1 MANTPGGE
9 REFVGKGMAKIFG
22 APISWIAL
30 FGALMGAL
38 AIVPMLFYPTG
49 GGFASAG
56 MVIFG
61 PLSGMLL
68 GPWAGLIAGLIAG
81 IIGMF
86 ISPGSYPLGLVDAFF
101 SGGLL
106 PLMWGLVHPRYRKI
120 GIWFFA
126 ANIVIHFLVP
136 YVIPGQG
143 ADFDPMN
150 WGQYAAANSWI
161 FLGYLM
167 YLFASKP
174 LWKAMESEKVLTVII
189 ATILWQVAPVTAWMA
204 PWEWIYYLFLHY
216 PFGLAIFSA
225 VNSWWAYLLPVSIA
239 AGVVTALLVRA
250 IKQTG
255 LPHVTGSLLDREG
268 F

>member
-30 FGALMGAL
+30 FGALMGAM

-61 PLSGMLL
+61 PLSGLIL
-68 GPWAGLIAGLIAG
+68 GPFAGLIAGLIAG

-86 ISPGSYPLGLVDAFF
+86 ISPGSYPLGFVDAFF

-126 ANIVIHFLVP
+126 ANIVV
-136 YVIPGQG
+136 
-143 ADFDPMN
+143 
-150 WGQYAAANSWI
+150 
-161 FLGYLM
+161 
-167 YLFASKP
+167 
-174 LWKAMESEKVLTVII
+174 ELTGSVQLAFVSPKSII
-189 ATILWQVAPVTAWMA
+189 ASSS
-204 PWEWIYYLFLHY
+204 LFKASVL
-216 PFGLAIFSA
+216 FFTSRD
-225 VNSWWAYLLPVSIA
+225 
-239 AGVVTALLVRA
+239 RA
-250 IKQTG
+250 ST
-255 LPHVTGSLLDREG
+255 
-268 F
+268 

>member
-1 MANTPGGE
+1 MASTSGGD

-22 APISWIAL
+22 APISWVAL
-30 FGALMGAL
+30 FGALMGAMS
-38 AIVPMLFYPTG
+38 IVPMLFYPTG

-61 PLSGMLL
+61 PLSGLIL
-68 GPWAGLIAGLIAG
+68 GPFAGLISGLIAG

-86 ISPGSYPLGLVDAFF
+86 ISPGSYPLGFVDAFF

-106 PLMWGLVHPRYRKI
+106 PMMWGLVHPRYRKF

-126 ANIVIHFLVP
+126 ANIVVHFLVP
-136 YVIPGQG
+136 YVIPGKAAG
-143 ADFDPMN
+143 FDPLN
-150 WGQYAAANSWI
+150 IGQYAAANSWI

-174 LWKAMESEKVLTVII
+174 LWKAMDSENQFTVIV
-189 ATILWQVAPVTAWMA
+189 ATVLWMVAPCCAWMA

-216 PFGLAIFSA
+216 PMGLALFSGI
-225 VNSWWAYLLPVSIA
+225 NSWWSYLLPVSLA
-239 AGVVTALLVRA
+239 AGLVTALLVRA

-255 LPHVTGSLLDREG
+255 LPHVQGSLLDREG

>member
-1 MANTPGGE
+1 MASTSGGE
-9 REFVGKGMAKIFG
+9 RDFTGKGMAKIFG

-30 FGALMGAL
+30 FGALMGAM

-61 PLSGMLL
+61 PLCGLIL
-68 GPWAGLIAGLIAG
+68 GPFAGGIAGLIAG

-86 ISPGSYPLGLVDAFF
+86 ISPGSYPLGFIDAFF
-101 SGGLL
+101 SGALL
-106 PLMWGLVHPRYRKI
+106 PVMWGLVHPRYRKF

-126 ANIVIHFLVP
+126 ANIVVHFLVP
-136 YVIPGQG
+136 YVVPGAAG
-143 ADFDPMN
+143 GFDPMN
-150 WGQYAAANSWI
+150 WGQYAIANSWI
-161 FLGYLM
+161 FLGYLV
-167 YLFASKP
+167 YLFGSKP
-174 LWKAMESEKVLTVII
+174 IWKMMESEKMLTGTIG
-189 ATILWQVAPVTAWMA
+189 TILWMIAPCTAWMA

-216 PFGLAIFSA
+216 PMGLALFSA
-225 VNSWWAYLLPVSIA
+225 VNSWWAYLAPLSVA
-239 AGVVTALLVRA
+239 AGIVTALLVRA

-255 LPHVTGSLLDREG
+255 LPHVQGSLLDREG